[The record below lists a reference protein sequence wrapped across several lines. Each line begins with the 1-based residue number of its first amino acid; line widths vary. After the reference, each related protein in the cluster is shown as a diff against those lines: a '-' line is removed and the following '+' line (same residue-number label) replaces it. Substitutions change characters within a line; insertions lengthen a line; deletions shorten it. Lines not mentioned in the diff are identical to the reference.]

1 MSDEGQRPTGEV
13 LVVAVVSYN
22 SATVL
27 PELIASLGPG
37 LGESAWHLVVAD
49 NDSVDSS
56 VRIVTDL
63 VPDATIVRM
72 GSNAGYAAG
81 LNAAVAAAPPHTA
94 VLVMNPDV
102 RLDEG
107 CVSELLKV
115 LRRPG
120 VGIVVPLLRDRH
132 GNRIDSM
139 RRTPT
144 LLRAW
149 ADALLGARRAGH
161 FPRLGEVVMN
171 PADYEEEAETDWAEG
186 SVQLVDA
193 ACWEACG
200 GWDERYF
207 LYSEETDFDLRA
219 GDAGFSARFVPTA
232 GATHLE
238 GESGGSTRLW
248 PLLVVN
254 RVRFFRQRHG
264 RLSTAAYWGAV
275 LFREASR
282 AALGRPPAKAAVR
295 ALIDPQRLRTPSG
308 PQWIR

>member
-1 MSDEGQRPTGEV
+1 MSEEGRCPTGETI
-13 LVVAVVSYN
+13 VVAVVSYN
-22 SATVL
+22 SAAVL

-37 LGESAWHLVVAD
+37 LAGSAWQLVVAD
-49 NDSVDSS
+49 NDSTDSS
-56 VRIVTDL
+56 VRVVSDL

-72 GSNAGYAAG
+72 GRNAGYAAG
-81 LNAAVAAAPPHTA
+81 LNAAVTAAPPHTA
-94 VLVMNPDV
+94 VLVLNPDV

-115 LRRPG
+115 LRQPG
-120 VGIVVPLLRDRH
+120 VGIVVPRLRDRH
-132 GNRIDSM
+132 GDRIDSM

-149 ADALLGARRAGH
+149 ADALLGARRAGR
-161 FPRLGEVVMN
+161 FPRLGEVVMD
-171 PADYEEEAETDWAEG
+171 PTSYDEEVETDWAEG
-186 SVQLVDA
+186 SVQLVSA
-193 ACWEACG
+193 ACWQACG

-219 GDAGFSARFVPTA
+219 RDAGFSARFVPRA
-232 GATHLE
+232 SATHLE
-238 GESGGSTRLW
+238 GESGVSPRLW

-264 RLSTAAYWGAV
+264 RLSTMAYWGAILV
-275 LFREASR
+275 REASR

-308 PQWIR
+308 PEWIR